1 MVKSTGISSSIFTSD
16 DIVYRVY
23 QNIYSMMEYRKVDME
38 TKAYSTKSELI
49 GALIEND
56 PLIMRGIHRVKK
68 TKTVVFLF
76 REKDALI
83 KAKLLKTILQ
93 NSKSTDKVIIVSPKQ
108 MKAAYDNSI
117 SEIEATRRNSNP
129 NSPTIY
135 YINYKILYTEIP
147 KYSLVGGTA
156 RILSNDEALEFEKIN
171 KILPDKC
178 GVNYDYDPYMLWIG
192 AEPGDRVIFESLSET
207 AGLAMKYIII
217 NAKARHVKG

>member
-1 MVKSTGISSSIFTSD
+1 MVKSTGISSSIFTPD

-23 QNIYSMMEYRKVDME
+23 QNIYSMMEYRNVDME
-38 TKAYSTKSELI
+38 AKAYSTKSELI

-56 PLIMRGIHRVKK
+56 PLILRGVHRVKK
-68 TKTVVFLF
+68 VKTVIFLF
-76 REKDALI
+76 REKDALV
-83 KAKLLKTILQ
+83 KAKLQKTILN
-93 NSKSTDKVIIVSPKQ
+93 NSKPTDKVIIVSPKQ

-117 SEIEATRRNSNP
+117 SEIESVRRNSNP
-129 NSPTIY
+129 NAPVIY

-156 RILSNDEALEFEKIN
+156 RILSADEAAEFERIN

-192 AEPGDRVIFESLSET
+192 AEPGDRVIFESMSET
-207 AGLAMKYIII
+207 AGLAMKYINII
-217 NAKARHVKG
+217 GKPRHVKG